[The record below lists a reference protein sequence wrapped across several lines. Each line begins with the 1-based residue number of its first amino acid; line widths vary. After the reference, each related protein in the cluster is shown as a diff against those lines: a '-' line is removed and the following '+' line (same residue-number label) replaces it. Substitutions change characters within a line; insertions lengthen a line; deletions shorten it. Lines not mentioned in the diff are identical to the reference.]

1 MKCKKLLS
9 ALLAA
14 AMVLPLSACGTKTED
29 VTLTVW
35 APAEDQ
41 DETTGN
47 WLKTMCEKF
56 NEEHEEWN
64 ITFEY
69 GTCSEGDIGK
79 TVTGDPENSA
89 DVYLFANDQI
99 GALKEVGAIAKLGGE
114 AVEEVKANNT
124 QLIVDSV
131 TVDGDIYGVPFT
143 SNTWFMYYDTS
154 VFSEE
159 DIKSLDTMLTKGKV
173 AFPMTTAWY
182 NGSFFL
188 ANGGTMFDDGT
199 DASAGIQFG
208 GEAGKGALEYM
219 VDLAANP
226 NFVNDAD
233 GAGLSGIR
241 EGKVSAYFSGS
252 WDYAEV
258 KKALGDNL
266 GAAQLP
272 TITIN
277 GDAKQLKSFAGS
289 KAVGVNPNCDNQE
302 VAVALA
308 RYLGGEEA
316 QKAHYEMRDGSVIPT
331 HIALV
336 EDADL
341 AANPIVKAIS
351 DTCANTAIVQ
361 PTLAEMG
368 PYWAAAE
375 TLGKAVISKDVTKAN
390 AQEKVDA
397 YSKQLNDN

>member
-1 MKCKKLLS
+1 MKLKKMLS

-99 GALKEVGAIAKLGGE
+99 GALKEVGSIAKLGGE
-114 AVEEVKANNT
+114 AAEEVKANNSEV
-124 QLIVDSV
+124 IVDTV

-159 DIKSLDTMLTKGKV
+159 DVKSLDTMLTKGKV

-188 ANGGTMFDDGT
+188 ANGGTMFGDGT

-208 GEAGKGALEYM
+208 GETGKEALEYM
-219 VDLAANP
+219 VDLAANK

-241 EGKVSAYFSGS
+241 EGSVKAYFSGS

-277 GDAKQLKSFAGS
+277 GEAKQLKSFAGS
-289 KAVGVNPNCDNQE
+289 KAIGVNPNCENLV

-308 RYLGGEEA
+308 RYLGSEEA
-316 QKAHYEMRDGSVIPT
+316 QKVHYEMRDGSVIPT
-331 HIALV
+331 HTALASD
-336 EDADL
+336 EEL
-341 AANPIVKAIS
+341 AKNPIVKAIS

-361 PTLAEMG
+361 PTLAEMS

-375 TLGKAVISKDVTKAN
+375 TLGKAVVSKDVTKAN

-397 YSKQLNDN
+397 YVKQLNDN